1 MEKWSANDSTRN
13 SKKGKRNGDRQRE
26 REREKRER
34 EKERKREGLTA
45 SQKRTLVVLG
55 NDSTAGH
62 NVVELLLGNIL
73 HRTSAMNK

>member
-1 MEKWSANDSTRN
+1 MAQTCAAIRSTWSGYKQRFKYAR
-13 SKKGKRNGDRQRE
+13 KRE
-26 REREKRER
+26 RRER

-55 NDSTAGH
+55 NNSTAGH